1 MIDYFLAED
10 SPEPVTLEIKDKTG
24 NLVRRYSSTDKP
36 VQPDL
41 TKLKIPRYWIRPL
54 QSLSTKRGM
63 HRFLWDMHYAPITG
77 VEPEYPMTAI
87 YRDTPPAPTSPWVMP
102 GDYTVVLTAN
112 GKRYHAPADR

>member
-41 TKLKIPRYWIRPL
+41 TKAKDPALLDPP
-54 QSLSTKRGM
+54 
-63 HRFLWDMHYAPITG
+63 
-77 VEPEYPMTAI
+77 VAI
-87 YRDTPPAPTSPWVMP
+87 A
-102 GDYTVVLTAN
+102 L
-112 GKRYHAPADR
+112 H